1 MIKVPFWFREIGF
14 NGRVISPISLLRY
27 KYPTAGQL
35 SIFQDILTED
45 NLCRTLLLL
54 DIAAHPLR
62 IIKNVIFRGGIQIL
76 EMN

>member
-14 NGRVISPISLLRY
+14 NGRVISLLRY
-27 KYPTAGQL
+27 KYPTAGQM

-62 IIKNVIFRGGIQIL
+62 IIKNVIFRGGIQTL

>member
-1 MIKVPFWFREIGF
+1 M
-14 NGRVISPISLLRY
+14 
-27 KYPTAGQL
+27 

-54 DIAAHPLR
+54 DIASHPLR
-62 IIKNVIFRGGIQIL
+62 IIKNVIFRGGIQTL